1 MFGSNR
7 KAALI
12 ILGFI
17 LIVVFYLVTR
27 LANITLLPVFVDEAI
42 YIRWSQVMKNEPTLR
57 FLPQSDGKPPLFMW
71 LMMPV
76 FKFISDPLFA
86 GRFVSILAGLG
97 TLLTIFVTSLVI
109 FSSPVLALLAGAAYV
124 INPFATFF
132 DRQALA
138 DSLLA
143 FFGLMTLFV
152 GLLLVRKPRFDLG
165 FVLGFIL
172 GGALLTKPPAMLFIL
187 SLPVLLLTLPKKRPG
202 WYWLTLGAS
211 VLLALVIS
219 QVFYNILRLG
229 PNFHLIN
236 SRNYDYVFPLSE
248 VLRHPLNPLQGNLY
262 KTLTWLANFY
272 TLPLLLLAPFSLL
285 SSKKRLVITLWLWLL
300 SPLIAQSLVAKV
312 YTTRYFLFIVP
323 TLCLLSAIGLDNLL
337 RKCLKIENWKLK
349 ISLISIAIL
358 ITFANSVWYLSFF
371 YTSPVSM
378 PMPQQM
384 AHGYFQEWTAGDG
397 IKEIAALLKVQA
409 GSHQVLVGTEGFF
422 GTLPDG
428 LQMYTDQTPHLTIIG
443 VGQPI
448 VLIPQSLT
456 NSLVDNDV
464 YLVVNRSRNQLPES
478 ELVKMELLQEYV
490 KSPRPDGS
498 QEALQFYRLKPQIT
512 P

>member
-202 WYWLTLGAS
+202 RYWLTLGAS

-323 TLCLLSAIGLDNLL
+323 TLCLLSAIGLEQLYRRL
-337 RKCLKIENWKLK
+337 RPVSFLAAAWV
-349 ISLISIAIL
+349 LISCL
-358 ITFANSVWYLSFF
+358 WYLNF
-371 YTSPVSM
+371 YYNDPAKM

-490 KSPRPDGS
+490 KSPRPDGTR
-498 QEALQFYRLKPQIT
+498 EALQFYHLKPRIT